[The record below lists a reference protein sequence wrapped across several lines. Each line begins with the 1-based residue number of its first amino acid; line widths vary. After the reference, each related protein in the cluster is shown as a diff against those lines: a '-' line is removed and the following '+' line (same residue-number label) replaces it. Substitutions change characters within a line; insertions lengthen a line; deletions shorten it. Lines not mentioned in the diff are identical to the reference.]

1 MKKVGLA
8 SDHAGFEL
16 KEFVKTWLTEKGYPC
31 KDFGT
36 YSTESCDYADYA
48 HPLALAIEAGEC
60 GPGVAIC
67 GSGEGISMTLNKHQG
82 IRAALCWMPEIA
94 HLSRQHNDANVLV
107 MPGRFIDHEMA
118 EKILDEFFNSGFEG
132 GRHQIHAIIIKVK
145 KERHYSFSF
154 FLFLSLLRLKYKIR
168 YITMKKIL
176 FLMLLCL
183 PFIAMAQ
190 TDPKYLAGAITMN
203 DGKVSFKTE
212 IQAPSL
218 TKDQLYGTML
228 KWATERF
235 KPEGKFNARVLY
247 TNEDE
252 GTIAAGGEE
261 YLVFSSSALSLDRTR
276 IYYQLFIT
284 CENGKC
290 DIEMTRIRY
299 WYDEAR
305 DGGEKYS
312 AEEWIVDDMALNKS
326 KTKLAPICG
335 KFRRETIDLKD
346 TLFKSIQDTLGNKV
360 LNNSQIAVAPAPGVT
375 ATPISNA
382 TTIVTATPV
391 TPPAQPAVIGG
402 SEGNTE
408 IKAAN
413 NATPSKEQSID
424 DQIKASSRMTI
435 TAGNDEQFEIGKEC
449 WGGFGQ
455 LFGKEVA
462 FCVIDQAKS
471 MGNMLMDQSDNYK
484 ISFYKQGNSEPW
496 LIVNCKKLMKQTVT
510 GEEAKKMNP
519 SNDGQKAYNMYVGE
533 VIK

>member
-1 MKKVGLA
+1 
-8 SDHAGFEL
+8 
-16 KEFVKTWLTEKGYPC
+16 
-31 KDFGT
+31 
-36 YSTESCDYADYA
+36 
-48 HPLALAIEAGEC
+48 
-60 GPGVAIC
+60 
-67 GSGEGISMTLNKHQG
+67 
-82 IRAALCWMPEIA
+82 
-94 HLSRQHNDANVLV
+94 
-107 MPGRFIDHEMA
+107 
-118 EKILDEFFNSGFEG
+118 
-132 GRHQIHAIIIKVK
+132 
-145 KERHYSFSF
+145 
-154 FLFLSLLRLKYKIR
+154 
-168 YITMKKIL
+168 MKKIL

-190 TDPKYLAGAITMN
+190 TDPKYLAGAITMD

-402 SEGNTE
+402 SEGNAE